1 MDFSAFWN
9 AIPAIV
15 KALLLLVLAFI
26 VAAIV
31 KALVTKLIEKTKL
44 NDFLAK
50 ADGEKPGSTKTFIG
64 RLVYLLV
71 FLLFIPGIFSALRV
85 DSVAT
90 PILEMLRKIWG
101 YLPNVLGA
109 VIVLIVGFLIARLIR
124 SLLIPVF
131 DKIRIDKLQER
142 LGVEVSDQNKLS
154 STLAYIVYV
163 LILIPVIIIALQVLK
178 INAVSEPAINMLN
191 IIFSF
196 IPKIIGAALI
206 ILIGVLIA
214 RFACQIVAR
223 LIGATGVDSKI
234 QGLMDG
240 KMKNFVFSKTIGTVV
255 RVLIIIFFVVESFNV
270 LKLDILV
277 QVGDAIIK
285 YMPSIL
291 AALIIL
297 IAAMVC
303 SALAEKALKKIGYNG
318 FAAIAKIGIIILAVF
333 MILSQLAIAP
343 KIVNIAFFMVM
354 AALAVAF
361 AVSFGIGGRE
371 FAASVLKDAKD
382 KYDAEKAAAAEC
394 ADAECECA
402 AEDAEVPAAEEAE
415 VPVEEAE
422 APVKSAVEEAEEK
435 IEGIHAA
442 ARTVIDS
449 AKDALKKKWT
459 EEP

>member
-1 MDFSAFWN
+1 MDFSTFWN

-15 KALLLLVLAFI
+15 KAILLLVLAFI

-31 KALVTKLIEKTKL
+31 RALVTKLIERTKL
-44 NDFLAK
+44 NDYLAK
-50 ADGEKPGSTKTFIG
+50 ADGEKPGSTKTFVG

-71 FLLFIPGIFSALRV
+71 FLLFIPGIFSALGV
-85 DSVAT
+85 DSIAA

-124 SLLIPVF
+124 SLLVPLF
-131 DKIRIDKLQER
+131 DKIKVDKLQEK
-142 LGVEVSDQNKLS
+142 LGIEVSDQNKLS
-154 STLAYIVYV
+154 STLAYVVYV

-178 INAVSEPAINMLN
+178 INAISDPSINMLH
-191 IIFSF
+191 IIFSY

-214 RFACQIVAR
+214 RFACQIVTR
-223 LIGATGVDSKI
+223 LIGATGVDKKV

-240 KMKNFVFSKTIGTVV
+240 KMKNFVFSRTVGTVV

-285 YMPSIL
+285 YMPSVL

-297 IAAMVC
+297 IAAMVL
-303 SALAEKALKKIGYNG
+303 SSLVEKALKKLGYNG
-318 FAAIAKIGIIILAVF
+318 FAAIAKIAIIVLAVF
-333 MILSQLAIAP
+333 MILSQLSIAP

-354 AALAVAF
+354 GALAVAF

-371 FAASVLKDAKD
+371 FASSVLKDAKD
-382 KYDAEKAAAAEC
+382 KYDEEKAAAAKCGCE
-394 ADAECECA
+394 DAECECA
-402 AEDAEVPAAEEAE
+402 EEAPAEEVPAEEA
-415 VPVEEAE
+415 PIKEA
-422 APVKSAVEEAEEK
+422 VEK
-435 IEGIHAA
+435 IEGIHDAA
-442 ARTVIDS
+442 KTVIDS